1 MEDLGSIVRQARKAL
16 GISQRTA
23 ADRAV
28 EAGGQIDHSTIS
40 KIETGKAVAPDRRTL
55 EALSVALDVP
65 LERMEKAVGVE
76 ALGRPFIL
84 PDYASRLSL
93 AEREAV
99 RNLVRVMAESK
110 TGKTGDEGADSTPAI
125 AADDNE
131 RHLYA
136 VPEKIPAF
144 IAEERGVDGIGMDDL
159 PEDP

>member
-99 RNLVRVMAESK
+99 RNLVRVIAESK
-110 TGKTGDEGADSTPAI
+110 TGRAGDEGADSTPAI
-125 AADDNE
+125 AADDNNVHE
-131 RHLYA
+131 LRPTRKARAAHTNRD
-136 VPEKIPAF
+136 PE
-144 IAEERGVDGIGMDDL
+144 IGMGDS
-159 PEDP
+159 PNET